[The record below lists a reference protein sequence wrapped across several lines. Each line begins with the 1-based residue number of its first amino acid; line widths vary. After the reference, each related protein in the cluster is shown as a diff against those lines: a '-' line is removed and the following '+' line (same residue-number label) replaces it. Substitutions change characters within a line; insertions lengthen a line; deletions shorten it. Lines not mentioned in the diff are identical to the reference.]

1 MKTIQKLL
9 LLVAPLVFVSTTFLF
24 FNAPVQALIKGWTPP
39 SQETPLQDE
48 NIDSSESKVML
59 PSEEDNDLGNQD
71 VVAEDQNYENSVF
84 EDDQVFPFIS
94 GFDSYR

>member
-9 LLVAPLVFVSTTFLF
+9 LLVASIVFVGTTFLF
-24 FNAPVQALIKGWTPP
+24 FDAPVQALIKGWTPP
-39 SQETPLQDE
+39 SQQTPLQDE
-48 NIDSSESKVML
+48 NIDSSESMIML
-59 PSEEDNDLGNQD
+59 PSEEDNDLENQAI
-71 VVAEDQNYENSVF
+71 VPEDQNNENSVF